1 MFKALLVPPKLNEL
15 ARIQFWLVFAVF
27 DSSTNIFRII
37 LKKSNMPKLFDN
49 MLITIEINIQRK
61 HMSPAYL
68 YRASLSTISSDP
80 YDFVLPA
87 L

>member
-1 MFKALLVPPKLNEL
+1 
-15 ARIQFWLVFAVF
+15 
-27 DSSTNIFRII
+27 
-37 LKKSNMPKLFDN
+37 MPKLFDN